1 MAYKLNLRLQA
12 AYGAAGFLAS
22 LVVLYLVLNRLEWLT
37 AATVGIV
44 NFLVA
49 GFYTDYCC
57 KK

>member
-1 MAYKLNLRLQA
+1 MAYKFNLKLQA

-22 LVVLYLVLNRLEWLT
+22 LVVLLLILNKLEWIT
-37 AATVGIV
+37 AVTVGIV